1 MSLKKLL
8 IASGV
13 IAGAYMFAV
22 SPDPSRGKDFP
33 FDRLAHRG
41 LHDETIPENSLAA
54 FRAARERGLGV
65 ELDVQYTL
73 DEKVVVFHDEDLLRM
88 CGVEGKV
95 RDMTYEEL
103 SKLRLLGTD
112 EKIPLFSE
120 VLEVMSPLPVLC
132 EIKYY
137 LGPTDTRMCPAVLE
151 MLRGYKGFMCIESF
165 APAIVGWFRKNA
177 PEVYR
182 GQLAMNDL
190 TGRRGQELISR
201 ILLRSLAVNYIGR
214 PHFISFR
221 YTDDSL
227 GFEVCRL
234 FGVQT
239 FGWAPKG
246 TAQVREA
253 LGRFDTVIFEKGGNR
268 LEEIFPEN
276 TV

>member
-1 MSLKKLL
+1 MSVKKLL

-22 SPDPSRGKDFP
+22 SPDPSRGNEFP
-33 FDRLAHRG
+33 SDRLAHRG

-54 FRAARERGLGV
+54 FRAAKERGLGV

-88 CGVEGKV
+88 CGVAGKV
-95 RDMTYEEL
+95 RDMTYDEL
-103 SKLRLLGTD
+103 SGLGLLGTE

-137 LGPTDTRMCPAVLE
+137 MGATNTEICQDVLRL
-151 MLRGYKGFMCIESF
+151 LRGYGGFMCIESF

-177 PEVYR
+177 PDVYR

-190 TGRRGQELISR
+190 KGYRGKDLFSRTLLKTLLI
-201 ILLRSLAVNYIGR
+201 NYIGR

-221 YTDDSL
+221 YTDSSL
-227 GFEVCRL
+227 GLDVCRL
-234 FGVQT
+234 FGVRT

-246 TAQVREA
+246 TAEVKEA
-253 LGRFDTVIFEKGGNR
+253 LGRFDTVIFETGGNS
-268 LEEIFPEN
+268 LEEIFPED